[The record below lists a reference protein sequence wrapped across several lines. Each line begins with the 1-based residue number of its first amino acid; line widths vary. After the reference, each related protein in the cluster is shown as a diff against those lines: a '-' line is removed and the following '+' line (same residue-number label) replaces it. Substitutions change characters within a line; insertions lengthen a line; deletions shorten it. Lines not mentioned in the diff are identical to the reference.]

1 MTSMEEL
8 PSNSM
13 GMHQVGPFG
22 NSGQVSFPSQAL
34 LDFDLELPD
43 QSQVNHAIFDM
54 EDLDLRFSH
63 PSSTADSG
71 LQESRMM
78 EQMLALDGDSL
89 ADANRTSQQAS
100 LSSSSAHFASP
111 PTIPLTA
118 SPPERPPQKKAR
130 RVVGKKQTPVKIE
143 VSLSPKSPSP
153 GGAEDTTLMSPT
165 LQGQKGV
172 KEEEL
177 EQTPTDSLDQI
188 ALQKKRSCEASA
200 RYRRK
205 KQKEEDDIKTQLN
218 KMAAEK
224 QTLQQRVD
232 ELQDRVRL
240 LETDKAVLKAKLE
253 VYEAHAKK

>member
-8 PSNSM
+8 PSNST
-13 GMHQVGPFG
+13 GMNHVGHYV
-22 NSGQVSFPSQAL
+22 NSNNNGQVSFPSQAL

-43 QSQVNHAIFDM
+43 PSQVNQAIFDM

-63 PSSTADSG
+63 PTTTGDSG

-78 EQMLALDGDSL
+78 EQMLALDGNSL
-89 ADANRTSQQAS
+89 TDTIRA
-100 LSSSSAHFASP
+100 SSAQFSSP
-111 PTIPLTA
+111 TVIPLTTG
-118 SPPERPPQKKAR
+118 PPERPPQKKAR
-130 RVVGKKQTPVKIE
+130 RVVGKKQKPVKTE
-143 VSLSPKSPSP
+143 VSLSPISPD
-153 GGAEDTTLMSPT
+153 GAEDTPLTSPT
-165 LQGQKGV
+165 QKGRSSSQKGF
-172 KEEEL
+172 KEEER
-177 EQTPTDSLDQI
+177 EQSPSDSQDQI

-205 KQKEEDDIKTQLN
+205 KQKEEDDIKTQLS